1 MARYSATIHWQ
12 RGDQVFTD
20 NQYSRAHTWRFD
32 GGLAVPASA
41 SPHVVPVPFS
51 VAANVDPEEAFVAAV
66 SSCHMLFFLSLAAQR
81 GIVIDEYC
89 DDATGYMGE
98 DGDGRIVMQK
108 IVLRPA
114 GAYAGEGPP
123 PLEQLQV
130 LHHRA
135 HELCYIAN
143 SIKTEVVTEIVS

>member
-12 RGDQVFTD
+12 RGDQTFTD
-20 NQYSRAHTWRFD
+20 NQYSRAHTWNFD

-41 SPHVVPVPFS
+41 SPNVVPLPLS

-66 SSCHMLFFLSLAAQR
+66 SSCHMLFFLSLAAKC
-81 GIVIDEYC
+81 GIVVDEYS
-89 DDATGYMGE
+89 DDAVGYMGE
-98 DGDGRIVMQK
+98 DAGRRIVMLK
-108 IVLRPA
+108 IILHPKGV
-114 GAYAGEGPP
+114 YAGDAPP
-123 PLEQLQV
+123 PLEQLEA

-143 SIKTEVVTEIVS
+143 SIRTEVLTEIVS